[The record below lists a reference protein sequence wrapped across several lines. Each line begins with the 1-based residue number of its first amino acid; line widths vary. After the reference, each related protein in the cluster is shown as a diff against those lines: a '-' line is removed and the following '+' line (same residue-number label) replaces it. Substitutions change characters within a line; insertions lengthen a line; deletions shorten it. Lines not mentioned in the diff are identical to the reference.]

1 MKFAAEAMSKQ
12 SAKIESDLA
21 QLESTQKKANLL
33 NISQLEEFSIK
44 LKNFNDSYK
53 DYLEEL
59 RKEDLKKRMDL

>member
-1 MKFAAEAMSKQ
+1 M
-12 SAKIESDLA
+12 
-21 QLESTQKKANLL
+21 

-59 RKEDLKKRMDL
+59 RKDDLKKRMEL